1 MESETGVPVE
11 VEKIVVAE
19 EENVDLK
26 KEEDEAGNNE
36 DKADETPN
44 SSVAKTEL
52 SENVPKSKA
61 SDQHKVSV
69 SGTKKNNKMTKD
81 QASATG
87 SSALTRSKKGS
98 MAKSLSFPARGV
110 NADVTRKSIDACTKK
125 SDFKPWIPN
134 GVTHEASH
142 SNGTVL
148 SSASRLTPATKGAS
162 AGVMKCSSP
171 KGGGTTS
178 RRITTGS
185 VPSLR
190 QSLSG
195 KSTSASKIAKKATSE
210 GLNDE
215 NTTPT
220 KATSPLK
227 DDEDARSATSSNATR
242 TSAGFSFRLE
252 ERAEKR
258 KEFLAK
264 VEERIKAREE
274 EKSNLLAKSKENQEA
289 EVKQF
294 RKSLTFK
301 ATPMP
306 CFYKEPPP
314 KVELKKIPTTRA
326 ISPKLGRNKN
336 STSTTNS
343 SESGGS
349 CFSPKLIKEQRKSPV
364 ANKDNIASKG
374 KPVKNSERT
383 AQSPKTSITK
393 GKPAETK
400 SKLAEAKVLDEK
412 TCTEKTEQN
421 EIQPESE
428 VNYVEDNVARMSNP
442 VLVQSEVTVEG

>member
-1 MESETGVPVE
+1 MESENVVPVE

-26 KEEDEAGNNE
+26 NISE
-36 DKADETPN
+36 KADETPN
-44 SSVAKTEL
+44 SSVAKDEL
-52 SENVPKSKA
+52 SVEDVPKSKA
-61 SDQHKVSV
+61 SNQHKVSV
-69 SGTKKNNKMTKD
+69 GGTKKNNKMAKD
-81 QASATG
+81 QANSTG
-87 SSALTRSKKGS
+87 TSALTRSKKGS
-98 MAKSLSFPARGV
+98 MAKSLSFPTRGA
-110 NADVTRKSIDACTKK
+110 NADMTRKSIDACTKK

-142 SNGTVL
+142 SNGTV
-148 SSASRLTPATKGAS
+148 SSASRLNPATKSTS
-162 AGVMKCSSP
+162 AGVVKSSSP
-171 KGGGTTS
+171 NGGATTS
-178 RRITTGS
+178 RRTTTGS
-185 VPSLR
+185 IPSLR

-195 KSTSASKIAKKATSE
+195 KSASAGKIVKKATSE

-215 NTTPT
+215 KITPT

-227 DDEDARSATSSNATR
+227 DDDDARSATSSNATR

-264 VEERIKAREE
+264 VEERIQAREE
-274 EKSNLLAKSKENQEA
+274 EKSNLLAKSKENQDE

-301 ATPMP
+301 AAPMP

-326 ISPKLGRNKN
+326 ISPKLGRTKN
-336 STSTTNS
+336 STSMTNS

-349 CFSPKLIKEQRKSPV
+349 CFSPKVIKEQRKSSV
-364 ANKDNIASKG
+364 ANNDNVASKG
-374 KPVKNSERT
+374 KPVKTSQTT

-393 GKPAETK
+393 AKPAETK
-400 SKLAEAKVLDEK
+400 SKLAEAAKVSD
-412 TCTEKTEQN
+412 EKTEQN

-428 VNYVEDNVARMSNP
+428 MNCVEDNVARPSNP
-442 VLVQSEVTVEG
+442 IVVKAEVSVEG

>member
-1 MESETGVPVE
+1 MEFENGVPVE

-19 EENVDLK
+19 EGNENVK
-26 KEEDEAGNNE
+26 KEENISE
-36 DKADETPN
+36 KADETPN

-52 SENVPKSKA
+52 SEDVPKSKT
-61 SDQHKVSV
+61 SSQHKVSID
-69 SGTKKNNKMTKD
+69 GAKKNNKVAKD
-81 QASATG
+81 QASSTG
-87 SSALTRSKKGS
+87 SSALTRSQKGS
-98 MAKSLSFPARGV
+98 MAKSLSFPARSP
-110 NADVTRKSIDACTKK
+110 NADMTKKSIDACIKK

-142 SNGTVL
+142 SNGTV
-148 SSASRLTPATKGAS
+148 SSASPLNLAKKGAS

-178 RRITTGS
+178 RRTTTGS
-185 VPSLR
+185 IPSLH
-190 QSLSG
+190 QSSYG
-195 KSTSASKIAKKATSE
+195 KSISVSAIAKKTTSE
-210 GLNDE
+210 RLNDE
-215 NTTPT
+215 KTTPI
-220 KATSPLK
+220 KAISPLK

-242 TSAGFSFRLE
+242 TNAGFSFRLE

-264 VEERIKAREE
+264 VEERIQAREE
-274 EKSNLLAKSKENQEA
+274 EKSNLLAKSKEKQEA

-306 CFYKEPPP
+306 SFYKEPPP

-336 STSTTNS
+336 STSMTNS

-349 CFSPKLIKEQRKSPV
+349 CFSSKVIKEQRKSPV
-364 ANKDNIASKG
+364 TSKDTVASKG
-374 KPVKNSERT
+374 KPVKNSQTT
-383 AQSPKTSITK
+383 AQSPKTSVTK

-400 SKLAEAKVLDEK
+400 SKLAEAKVSDEK
-412 TCTEKTEQN
+412 TYTEKTEQN
-421 EIQPESE
+421 EIQPDSE
-428 VNYVEDNVARMSNP
+428 MNCIEDNVARASNP
-442 VLVQSEVTVEG
+442 VLVQAEVTVEG

>member
-1 MESETGVPVE
+1 MESENGVPVE

-26 KEEDEAGNNE
+26 NINE
-36 DKADETPN
+36 KADETPN
-44 SSVAKTEL
+44 SSVAKDEL
-52 SENVPKSKA
+52 SVEDVPN
-61 SDQHKVSV
+61 QHKVSV
-69 SGTKKNNKMTKD
+69 GGTKKNNKMAKD
-81 QASATG
+81 QANSTG
-87 SSALTRSKKGS
+87 TSALTRSKKGS
-98 MAKSLSFPARGV
+98 MAKSLSFPTRGA
-110 NADVTRKSIDACTKK
+110 NADMTRKSIDACTKK

-142 SNGTVL
+142 LNGTV
-148 SSASRLTPATKGAS
+148 SSASRLNPATKSTS
-162 AGVMKCSSP
+162 AGVVKSSSP
-171 KGGGTTS
+171 NGSATTS

-185 VPSLR
+185 IPSLR

-195 KSTSASKIAKKATSE
+195 KSASASKIAKKATSE

-215 NTTPT
+215 KITPT

-227 DDEDARSATSSNATR
+227 DDDDARSATSSNATR

-264 VEERIKAREE
+264 VEERIQAREE

-301 ATPMP
+301 AAPMP

-326 ISPKLGRNKN
+326 ISPKLGRTKN
-336 STSTTNS
+336 TSMTNS

-349 CFSPKLIKEQRKSPV
+349 CFSPKVIKEQRKSSV
-364 ANKDNIASKG
+364 ANNDNVASKG
-374 KPVKNSERT
+374 KPVKTSQTT

-393 GKPAETK
+393 TKPAETK
-400 SKLAEAKVLDEK
+400 SRLAEAAKVSD
-412 TCTEKTEQN
+412 EKTEQN

-428 VNYVEDNVARMSNP
+428 MNCGEDNVARPSNP
-442 VLVQSEVTVEG
+442 IVVQAEVSVEG

>member
-1 MESETGVPVE
+1 MESENGVPVE

-19 EENVDLK
+19 EGNVDLK
-26 KEEDEAGNNE
+26 KEENISE
-36 DKADETPN
+36 KAAETPN

-61 SDQHKVSV
+61 SDQHKLSFG
-69 SGTKKNNKMTKD
+69 GTKKNSKMAKD
-81 QASATG
+81 QASSTG

-98 MAKSLSFPARGV
+98 MAKSLSFPARGP
-110 NADVTRKSIDACTKK
+110 NADMTKKSIDASTKK

-142 SNGTVL
+142 SNGTV
-148 SSASRLTPATKGAS
+148 SSASRLNPATKGAS
-162 AGVMKCSSP
+162 AAVLKSSSP
-171 KGGGTTS
+171 NGGATTS
-178 RRITTGS
+178 RRSTTGS
-185 VPSLR
+185 IPSLR

-195 KSTSASKIAKKATSE
+195 KSVSASRIAKKATSE
-210 GLNDE
+210 GLIYEDA
-215 NTTPT
+215 TPT

-264 VEERIKAREE
+264 VEERIQAREE
-274 EKSNLLAKSKENQEA
+274 EKSNLLANSKEKQEA

-336 STSTTNS
+336 CTSTTNS
-343 SESGGS
+343 SESGAS
-349 CFSPKLIKEQRKSPV
+349 CFSPKVIKEQRKSPV
-364 ANKDNIASKG
+364 ANKGIVSSTG
-374 KPVKNSERT
+374 KPVKNSQTTPR
-383 AQSPKTSITK
+383 SPKTSITK
-393 GKPAETK
+393 GKPADTK
-400 SKLAEAKVLDEK
+400 AKLAEAKVSGEK
-412 TCTEKTEQN
+412 TCTDKTEQN

-428 VNYVEDNVARMSNP
+428 MNFVEGNVARLSNP
-442 VLVQSEVTVEG
+442 VAVQAEVSVEG

>member
-1 MESETGVPVE
+1 MESENGVPVE

-26 KEEDEAGNNE
+26 NISE
-36 DKADETPN
+36 KADETPN
-44 SSVAKTEL
+44 SSVAKEEL
-52 SENVPKSKA
+52 SVEDLPKSRA
-61 SDQHKVSV
+61 SNQHKVSV
-69 SGTKKNNKMTKD
+69 GGTKKNNKMAKD
-81 QASATG
+81 QANSTG
-87 SSALTRSKKGS
+87 TSSLTRSKKGS
-98 MAKSLSFPARGV
+98 MAKSLSFPTRGA
-110 NADVTRKSIDACTKK
+110 NADMARKSIDACTKK

-142 SNGTVL
+142 SNGTV
-148 SSASRLTPATKGAS
+148 SSASRLNPSTKSTS
-162 AGVMKCSSP
+162 AGVVKSSSP
-171 KGGGTTS
+171 NGSATTS
-178 RRITTGS
+178 RRTTTGS
-185 VPSLR
+185 IPSLR
-190 QSLSG
+190 QTLSG
-195 KSTSASKIAKKATSE
+195 KSASAGRIAKKATSE
-210 GLNDE
+210 QLNDE
-215 NTTPT
+215 KITPT

-227 DDEDARSATSSNATR
+227 DDDDARSATSSNATR

-264 VEERIKAREE
+264 VEERIQAREE

-314 KVELKKIPTTRA
+314 TVELKKIPTTRA
-326 ISPKLGRNKN
+326 ISPKLGRTKN
-336 STSTTNS
+336 STSMTNS

-349 CFSPKLIKEQRKSPV
+349 CFSPKVIKEQRKSLIS
-364 ANKDNIASKG
+364 NKDNVTSKG
-374 KPVKNSERT
+374 KPVKTSQTT

-393 GKPAETK
+393 VKPAETK
-400 SKLAEAKVLDEK
+400 SRLAEAAKVSDEK
-412 TCTEKTEQN
+412 TERN

-428 VNYVEDNVARMSNP
+428 MNRVEDNVARPSNP
-442 VLVQSEVTVEG
+442 IVVQAEVSVEG

>member
-1 MESETGVPVE
+1 MESENGVPVE

-19 EENVDLK
+19 EENVNLK
-26 KEEDEAGNNE
+26 NE
-36 DKADETPN
+36 KKADETPN

-52 SENVPKSKA
+52 SEDVPKSKT
-61 SDQHKVSV
+61 SSQHKVSV
-69 SGTKKNNKMTKD
+69 GGTKKNNKMAKD
-81 QASATG
+81 QVSSTG
-87 SSALTRSKKGS
+87 SSALTHSKKGS
-98 MAKSLSFPARGV
+98 MAKSLSFPLRGA
-110 NADVTRKSIDACTKK
+110 NADTTKKSIDACTKK
-125 SDFKPWIPN
+125 LDFKPWIPN
-134 GVTHEASH
+134 GVPHEASH

-148 SSASRLTPATKGAS
+148 SSASRLNPATKGAS
-162 AGVMKCSSP
+162 AGVLKSSSP
-171 KGGGTTS
+171 NGGGTTN
-178 RRITTGS
+178 RKTTTGS
-185 VPSLR
+185 IPSLR

-195 KSTSASKIAKKATSE
+195 KSVSAGKIAKKATSE
-210 GLNDE
+210 GFNDGD
-215 NTTPT
+215 TTPT

-264 VEERIKAREE
+264 VEERIQAREE
-274 EKSNLLAKSKENQEA
+274 EKCNLLAKSKEKQEA

-326 ISPKLGRNKN
+326 ISPKLGRTKN
-336 STSTTNS
+336 STFTTNS
-343 SESGGS
+343 AESGGS
-349 CFSPKLIKEQRKSPV
+349 CFSPKVIKEQRKSPV
-364 ANKDNIASKG
+364 ANKDTVASRG
-374 KPVKNSERT
+374 KPVKNSKT
-383 AQSPKTSITK
+383 NTQSPKTSITQ
-393 GKPAETK
+393 GKPTEAK
-400 SKLAEAKVLDEK
+400 PRLAEAKFTDEK
-412 TCTEKTEQN
+412 TCTETTEHN

-428 VNYVEDNVARMSNP
+428 MNCLEDNVAHLSNP
-442 VLVQSEVTVEG
+442 VGVEG

>member
-1 MESETGVPVE
+1 MESENGVPVE

-26 KEEDEAGNNE
+26 NINE
-36 DKADETPN
+36 KADETPN
-44 SSVAKTEL
+44 SSVAKDEL
-52 SENVPKSKA
+52 SVEDVPKSKA
-61 SDQHKVSV
+61 SNQHKVSV
-69 SGTKKNNKMTKD
+69 GGTKKNNKMAKD
-81 QASATG
+81 QANSTG
-87 SSALTRSKKGS
+87 TSALTRSKKGS
-98 MAKSLSFPARGV
+98 MAKSLSFPTRGA
-110 NADVTRKSIDACTKK
+110 NADMTRKSIDACTKK

-142 SNGTVL
+142 LNGTV
-148 SSASRLTPATKGAS
+148 SSASRLNPATKSTS
-162 AGVMKCSSP
+162 AGVVKSSSP
-171 KGGGTTS
+171 NGSATTS
-178 RRITTGS
+178 RRTTTGS
-185 VPSLR
+185 IPSLR

-195 KSTSASKIAKKATSE
+195 KSASAGKIAKKATSE

-215 NTTPT
+215 KITPT

-227 DDEDARSATSSNATR
+227 DDDDARSATSSNATR

-252 ERAEKR
+252 VRAEKR

-264 VEERIKAREE
+264 VEERIQAREE

-301 ATPMP
+301 AAPMP

-326 ISPKLGRNKN
+326 ISPKLGRTKN
-336 STSTTNS
+336 STSMTNS

-349 CFSPKLIKEQRKSPV
+349 CFSPKVIKEQRKSLV
-364 ANKDNIASKG
+364 SNKENVASKG
-374 KPVKNSERT
+374 KPVKTSQTT
-383 AQSPKTSITK
+383 AQSPKASITK
-393 GKPAETK
+393 VKPAETK
-400 SKLAEAKVLDEK
+400 SRLAEAAKISD
-412 TCTEKTEQN
+412 EKTEQN

-428 VNYVEDNVARMSNP
+428 MNCVEDNVARPSNP
-442 VLVQSEVTVEG
+442 IVVQAEVSVEG